1 MFADIGAG
9 FKSMV
14 GGEIKSMSKLTR
26 DLRNEL
32 IFEAMEKANELGANA
47 ITGIRIELSTIFE
60 GALDCVLYGTAVRF
74 ER

>member
-32 IFEAMEKANELGANA
+32 IYEAMEKANQLGANA
-47 ITGIRIELSTIFE
+47 ITGLRLETSTIFE
-60 GALDCVLYGTAVRF
+60 GALDCVLYGTAVHY
-74 ER
+74 EK